1 MSSRDS
7 ILARLRSRQKPF
19 PHVTPPDE
27 YQPMTPLETDPDS
40 LLKRFLE
47 EAEELATVTHQPAD
61 EPAAIRTILDILED
75 DKNIL
80 AWDWPAI
87 PLPGLK
93 AALDEAH
100 IAVSEPDD
108 PAPRVG
114 ISGAEAALA
123 ATGSLVLLSGAGKYR
138 ATSLLPPVHIAVI
151 TRDQI
156 LPDLE
161 NWVAWQR
168 VNDLPAFNLVSN
180 IAIISGPSRTADIAM
195 ESILGMHG
203 PGDVHVVIMAGRR
216 IR

>member
-1 MSSRDS
+1 MGSRDS

-19 PHVTPPDE
+19 PEVKPPEE
-27 YQPMTPLETDPDS
+27 YQPMTPLEIDWDG
-40 LLKRFLE
+40 LLKRFVE
-47 EAEELATVTHQPAD
+47 EAEALSTVMHQPQD
-61 EPAAIRTILDILED
+61 EPAAIRTILDLLGDE
-75 DKNIL
+75 KSIL
-80 AWDWPAI
+80 AWNWAII

-93 AALDEAH
+93 AALDEAQIS
-100 IAVSEPDD
+100 IAEPDD

-123 ATGSLVLLSGAGKYR
+123 ATGSLVLASGTGRYR

-161 NWVAWQR
+161 HWVAWQR
-168 VNDLPAFNLVSN
+168 ANGLPAFNQASN

-203 PGDVHVVIMAGRR
+203 PGEVHVVIMEG
-216 IR
+216 

>member
-7 ILARLRSRQKPF
+7 ILERLRSRQKPF
-19 PHVTPPDE
+19 PDVKLPDV
-27 YQPMTPLETDPDS
+27 YQPMTPLEPDPDS

-47 EAEELATVTHQPAD
+47 EAEALSTVMHQPAD
-61 EPAAIRTILDILED
+61 EPAAIHTILDILGDE
-75 DKNIL
+75 KSIL

-93 AALDEAH
+93 AALDEAQ
-100 IAVSEPDD
+100 ISAAGPDD
-108 PAPRVG
+108 PAPKVG

-123 ATGSLVLLSGAGKYR
+123 ATGSLVLASGAGRYR

-151 TRDQI
+151 TRDQV

-161 NWVAWQR
+161 HWVAWQR
-168 VNDLPAFNLVSN
+168 ANGLPAFNQASN

-203 PGDVHVVIMAGRR
+203 PGAVHVVILDGMG
-216 IR
+216 